1 MFFHMKRYYYG
12 LVKYRSWLWLAL
24 FPPLIYLVISSIT
37 PNQFIITQD
46 IRLSK
51 DVPVALMT
59 SPVGYIS
66 MQELLS
72 RPETLFQNKLS
83 VRALYGQLYSDIDYY
98 RTDPQFRVLFEAV
111 KNNMLLVK
119 NNKDKVQ
126 VIYQG
131 PEKEKGLLMVEFY
144 SDRLIQS
151 LSEGIRRSKAKE
163 PSIVQMA
170 GVAKVKEKRIIFEKI
185 RMWQLFEIVIISVIG
200 VIMLCGFLEY
210 RDSSFKSERQ
220 MARYLEVPILG
231 SIPDLHKVYSSME
244 R

>member
-12 LVKYRSWLWLAL
+12 LLKYRSWLWLAF
-24 FPPLIYLVISSIT
+24 FPPLIFLVISSIT
-37 PNQFIITQD
+37 PNQFFITQD
-46 IRLSK
+46 IRASK
-51 DVPVALMT
+51 DAPVALMT

-83 VRALYGQLYSDIDYY
+83 IRALYGQLYSDIDYY
-98 RTDPQFRVLFEAV
+98 RTDPQFRVLLEVV

-119 NNKDKVQ
+119 NNQDKVQ
-126 VIYQG
+126 VVYQG
-131 PEKEKGLLMVEFY
+131 PEKEKGLMMVEFY

-151 LSEGIRRSKAKE
+151 LSEGIRRSKSKE
-163 PSIVQMA
+163 TSVAQLA
-170 GVAKVKEKRIIFEKI
+170 GVAKVKENRIVFEKS
-185 RMWQLFEIVIISVIG
+185 RLWQLFEIVIISIIG
-200 VIMLCGFLEY
+200 VMVLCGFLEY

-231 SIPDLHKVYSSME
+231 SMPDLHKIYASMKK
-244 R
+244 

>member
-12 LVKYRSWLWLAL
+12 LLKYRSWLWLAL
-24 FPPLIYLVISSIT
+24 FPPLIFLVISSIT
-37 PNQFIITQD
+37 PNQFFITQD
-46 IRLSK
+46 IRASK
-51 DVPVALMT
+51 DAPVALMT

-83 VRALYGQLYSDIDYY
+83 IRALYSQLYSDIDYY

-119 NNKDKVQ
+119 NNQDKVQ
-126 VIYQG
+126 VVYQG
-131 PEKEKGLLMVEFY
+131 PEKEKGLMMVEFY

-163 PSIVQMA
+163 TSVAQLA
-170 GVAKVKEKRIIFEKI
+170 GVAKVKEQRIVFE
-185 RMWQLFEIVIISVIG
+185 RSRLLQLFEIVIVSVISV
-200 VIMLCGFLEY
+200 MALCCFLEY

-231 SIPDLHKVYSSME
+231 SIPDLHKVYASME
-244 R
+244 K

>member
-1 MFFHMKRYYYG
+1 
-12 LVKYRSWLWLAL
+12 
-24 FPPLIYLVISSIT
+24 LVISSIT

-119 NNKDKVQ
+119 NNQDKVQ
-126 VIYQG
+126 VVYQG
-131 PEKEKGLLMVEFY
+131 PEKEKGLMMVEFY

-163 PSIVQMA
+163 TSIAQLA
-170 GVAKVKEKRIIFEKI
+170 GVAKVKENRIVFEKS
-185 RMWQLFEIVIISVIG
+185 RLWQLFEIVIISIIG
-200 VIMLCGFLEY
+200 VMVLCGFLEY

-231 SIPDLHKVYSSME
+231 SIPDLHKVYASME
-244 R
+244 K

>member
-12 LVKYRSWLWLAL
+12 LIKYRSWLWLAL
-24 FPPLIYLVISSIT
+24 FPPLIFLVISSIT
-37 PNQFIITQD
+37 PNQFFITQD
-46 IRLSK
+46 IRASK
-51 DVPVALMT
+51 DAPVALMT

-83 VRALYGQLYSDIDYY
+83 IRALYGQLYSDIDYY

-111 KNNMLLVK
+111 KNSMLLFK
-119 NNKDKVQ
+119 NDQDKVQ
-126 VIYQG
+126 VVYQG
-131 PEKEKGLLMVEFY
+131 PEKEKGLIMVEFY

-163 PSIVQMA
+163 TAIAQLS
-170 GVAKVKEKRIIFEKI
+170 GVAKVKEKRIVFEKS
-185 RMWQLFEIVIISVIG
+185 RLWQLFEIVIVSMISVL
-200 VIMLCGFLEY
+200 VLCGFLEY

-231 SIPDLHKVYSSME
+231 SIPDLHKVYASME
-244 R
+244 K